1 MARRLCTD
9 RSFKAWAPDRGQLLA
24 AGNGAEDDEGLV
36 AVCDGGGEFCVGGV
50 VGPVFFAD
58 EEAQEG
64 TALFGGVVADGA
76 AELGVGLFEGVE
88 DGAEG
93 DGCGN
98 VEGELVARDV
108 GETAEVE
115 WEIDAEGGHR
125 AGGRRG
131 QNTVER

>member
-76 AELGVGLFEGVE
+76 AELGVGVLEGVE

-93 DGCGN
+93 DGWGN
-98 VEGELVARDV
+98 VEG
-108 GETAEVE
+108 
-115 WEIDAEGGHR
+115 
-125 AGGRRG
+125 
-131 QNTVER
+131 